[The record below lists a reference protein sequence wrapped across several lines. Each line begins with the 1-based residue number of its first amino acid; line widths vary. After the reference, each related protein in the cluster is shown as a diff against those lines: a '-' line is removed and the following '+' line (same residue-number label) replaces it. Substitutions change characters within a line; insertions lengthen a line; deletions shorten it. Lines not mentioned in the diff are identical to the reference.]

1 MNDTGTAKPVRAF
14 LGLGSNM
21 GDRHGLLATAV
32 DELPG
37 IYAVSGLYQTAPV
50 GGPIQE
56 PYFNLV
62 AEIHTHLSPYD
73 LLHACQDLEKSA
85 GRVRLERWGPRT
97 LDIDI
102 LLYGQ
107 LQLGDPDLTV
117 PHPRMY
123 ERAFVLHPLAELAP
137 ELLPENWESAVAE
150 QSIQRLGD
158 WSLFSSSQ

>member
-1 MNDTGTAKPVRAF
+1 MNDGTLTQPVRAF

-21 GDRHGLLATAV
+21 GDRHDLLATAV

-37 IYAVSGLYQTAPV
+37 LYGVSGLYETAPV
-50 GGPIQE
+50 GGPVQE
-56 PYFNLV
+56 SFFNLV
-62 AEIHTHLSPYD
+62 VEIHTYLSPYD
-73 LLHACQDLEKSA
+73 LLTACQDLEQSA

-102 LLYGQ
+102 LLYGE
-107 LQLGDPDLTV
+107 LQLEDPNLTV

-123 ERAFVLHPLAELAP
+123 ERAFVLYPLAELAP
-137 ELLPENWESAVAE
+137 ELLPENWESTVVG

-158 WSLFSSSQ
+158 WSLFNAQQ